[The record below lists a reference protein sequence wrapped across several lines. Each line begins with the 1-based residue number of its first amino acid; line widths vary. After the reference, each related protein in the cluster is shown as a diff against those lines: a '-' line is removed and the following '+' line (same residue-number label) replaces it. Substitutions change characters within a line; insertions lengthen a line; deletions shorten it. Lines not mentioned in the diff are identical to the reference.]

1 MGLFR
6 KLSNFIVALLLV
18 FNQSGFEFNI
28 HYCGGEV
35 SSISFLHQA
44 TSCGMHQIISDKL
57 NKSNSYSSKSC
68 CDDNQLNA
76 SSIDIQIE
84 SVFNIFK
91 QELVTSNLVDLSL
104 KKSVSTFFNNFL
116 IKDPPQLNKN
126 KNKRY
131 LLFVQLIDYV

>member
-104 KKSVSTFFNNFL
+104 KKSVSTFFNKFL

-126 KNKRY
+126 KRY
-131 LLFVQLIDYV
+131 LLFVKLIDYV

>member
-57 NKSNSYSSKSC
+57 HKSNSYSSKSC

-91 QELVTSNLVDLSL
+91 QELVTSSLVDLSL
-104 KKSVSTFFNNFL
+104 KKSVSTFFNKFL

-126 KNKRY
+126 KRY
-131 LLFVQLIDYV
+131 LLFVKLIDYV